1 MVNCSRGT
9 PLERSVA
16 AWLGGLEGMPNSACR
31 RRGRLD
37 GCLFG
42 LLMQEVLRQ
51 GLPGYCALAES
62 CRSVDD
68 LQKKLGRD
76 GLTAKVET
84 PRERHARVARTLVD
98 VNAKW
103 ACKSVCAR
111 SPRRVCFLVPGE
123 PVEAHALPACMC
135 PALNGRRGKIL
146 ETASSGRIVVQ
157 LDGVAS
163 LVALKPAN
171 ILLA

>member
-9 PLERSVA
+9 PLERSVV
-16 AWLGGLEGMPNSACR
+16 AWLGSLEGMPNGACK

-42 LLMQEVLRQ
+42 LLLQEVLRQ

-62 CRSVDD
+62 CRTVDD
-68 LQKKLGRD
+68 LQRKLGRN

-84 PRERHARVARTLVD
+84 QQQRHRRVARDLVD

-103 ACKSVCAR
+103 ACEGVSAR
-111 SPRRVCFLVPGE
+111 SPRRVFFLVPGE
-123 PVEAHALPACMC
+123 RVTAHALMC
-135 PALNGRRGKIL
+135 PALNGKRGKIL
-146 ETASSGRIVVQ
+146 EAASSGRIVVQ

-171 ILLA
+171 ILTN